1 MINGGDDM
9 ASVFNCSEC
18 GFLAERQY
26 ELTNHFAETGH
37 KNKSLVA
44 RLVGIFH
51 R

>member
-1 MINGGDDM
+1 MNNGGYAM
-9 ASVFNCSEC
+9 ATVFNCSEC
-18 GFLAERQY
+18 GFLTEHQY
-26 ELTNHFAETGH
+26 ELTSHFAETGH